1 MKKLDYV
8 FWTNIINKEE
18 IKYINNICE
27 TKIDKSFSD
36 LRTPPLA
43 GEKSLIKTSKVNGIK
58 WFYLKSSLFKIWEN
72 WMATNQECF
81 GFDLYGAL
89 MEHNTYVHYN
99 VYDSSNKGEYE
110 EHIDATPAGASD
122 IKLTAMVI
130 ISEEPYEGGKFCM
143 FTDGKMRG
151 IDGFDGLGSSIIF
164 KSWIPHKVTP
174 VTKGV
179 RKTLSVWLHGPR
191 LR

>member
-1 MKKLDYV
+1 
-8 FWTNIINKEE
+8 
-18 IKYINNICE
+18 
-27 TKIDKSFSD
+27 
-36 LRTPPLA
+36 
-43 GEKSLIKTSKVNGIK
+43 VNGIK

-122 IKLTAMVI
+122 IKLTAMVN